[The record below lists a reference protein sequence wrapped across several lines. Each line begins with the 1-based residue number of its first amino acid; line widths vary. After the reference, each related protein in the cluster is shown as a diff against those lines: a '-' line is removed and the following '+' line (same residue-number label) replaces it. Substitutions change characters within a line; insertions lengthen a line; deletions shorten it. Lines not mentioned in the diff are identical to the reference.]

1 MVNTQFKLT
10 CIVILF
16 PILTPKY
23 FAMDIM
29 TSPEFTL
36 REPTQLLK
44 RSKYAIKKINRR
56 ILELWYCQY
65 ISYRIYVLAAT
76 PMSFSRLLNPRLLST
91 TLCKKSKIVKT
102 KNGIKTNSFK

>member
-1 MVNTQFKLT
+1 MVNTQFKLA

-56 ILELWYCQY
+56 ILEPWYCQY
-65 ISYRIYVLAAT
+65 ISYGIYVLAAT
-76 PMSFSRLLNPRLLST
+76 QKSFRRLLNPRLLS
-91 TLCKKSKIVKT
+91 INPFVKNQ
-102 KNGIKTNSFK
+102 KL

>member
-1 MVNTQFKLT
+1 MVNTRFKLA

-23 FAMDIM
+23 FLNFAMDIM

-44 RSKYAIKKINRR
+44 RSKYAIKKIKRR
-56 ILELWYCQY
+56 ILELWYSHY
-65 ISYRIYVLAAT
+65 ISYGIHVLAAT
-76 PMSFSRLLNPRLLST
+76 QKSFRRLLNPRLLS
-91 TLCKKSKIVKT
+91 INPFVKNQ
-102 KNGIKTNSFK
+102 KL